1 MALHR
6 LMSKDM
12 GLINSL
18 IIDRIFSEVGIIPDL
33 AKHIISS
40 GGKRLRPLI
49 TITTARLCGMSI
61 LF

>member
-1 MALHR
+1 
-6 LMSKDM
+6 MSKDM